1 MDRQCHDTVCRRRQ
15 LQYVRSFTCC
25 EVTDDAYQTDECQ
38 ACAVVHNSQDAPGV
52 ARPLRGLAR
61 GLVRRTRPP
70 CLWSGSTRYALAAS
84 PTTGGPSTPA
94 HRPALDPR
102 IQPGAGSSD
111 LRASRHPASVP
122 CGMYPHEPR
131 IRPEAGWSARKR
143 SFRLILVGSNTA
155 SFACDRAA
163 FERIRRPSVP
173 FHPATGQPR
182 PCPLPEM
189 AFPRSNP
196 RALGQVDSRNGMP
209 RPRSRGIPTYWD
221 NLPTKRV
228 TNPTGAVRSFTGMIL

>member
-61 GLVRRTRPP
+61 GLVRRIRPP

-143 SFRLILVGSNTA
+143 SFRLAEEGSNTA
-155 SFACDRAA
+155 RFGCARKQ
-163 FERIRRPSVP
+163 PSGLQKRGL
-173 FHPATGQPR
+173 AIGQPSSAS
-182 PCPLPEM
+182 EG
-189 AFPRSNP
+189 PRCLSTRQP
-196 RALGQVDSRNGMP
+196 A
-209 RPRSRGIPTYWD
+209 SRGPAHSLKWHFHVQIRGRWDKSTAGMACRDRGPEGYPPIGITYR
-221 NLPTKRV
+221 PK
-228 TNPTGAVRSFTGMIL
+228 G